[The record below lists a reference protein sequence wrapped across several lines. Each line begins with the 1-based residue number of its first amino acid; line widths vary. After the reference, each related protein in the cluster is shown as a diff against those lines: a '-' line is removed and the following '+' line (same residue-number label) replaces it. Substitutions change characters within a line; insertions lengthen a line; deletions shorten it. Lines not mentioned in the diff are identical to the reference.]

1 MGNIDFYF
9 SIGSTYTYLSVT
21 RILDVEKKHQV
32 KFNWKPFSVRAIMKE
47 MNNIPF
53 PKEKMNKVNYMWR
66 DIERRAEGYG
76 FFAKTPVPYPLTE
89 FDLANKLAILGL
101 KEGWGIDYVRLTY
114 KRWFQEG
121 KEPATE
127 PNISEIF
134 KELKIDKEKV
144 ISNANLGE
152 IESQYL
158 KNTESARANKV
169 FGSPS
174 FIVNSE
180 IFWGDDRMEDAI
192 TWSKKNE

>member
-1 MGNIDFYF
+1 MSSIDFYF

-21 RILDVEKKHQV
+21 RILDVEKKHGT

-53 PKEKMNKVNYMWR
+53 PKDKKNKVDYMWR

-76 FFAKTPVPYPLTE
+76 FFAKTPVPYPLTQ

-101 KEGWGIDYVRLTY
+101 KEGWGVDYVQITY
-114 KRWFQEG
+114 KRWFQEN
-121 KEPATE
+121 KEPAIE
-127 PNISEIF
+127 PNISEICS
-134 KELKIDKEKV
+134 KLKLDKEKITSKA
-144 ISNANLGE
+144 ISEE
-152 IESQYL
+152 IEKEFL
-158 KNTESARANKV
+158 ANTDTARKNKI

-174 FIVNSE
+174 FIVNNE

-192 TWSKKNE
+192 KWSKK

>member
-1 MGNIDFYF
+1 MNNIDFYF
-9 SIGSTYTYLSVT
+9 SIGSTYTYLSVA
-21 RILDVEKKHQV
+21 RILDVEKKHGV

-53 PKEKMNKVNYMWR
+53 PKEKVNKVNYMWR

-101 KEGWGIDYVRLTY
+101 EEGWGIDYVRLTY

-121 KEPATE
+121 KEPAVE
-127 PNISEIF
+127 PNISEICN
-134 KELKIDKEKV
+134 ELKIDKNKV
-144 ISNANLGE
+144 IEKANSDK
-152 IESQYL
+152 IEKEYL
-158 KNTESARANKV
+158 ANTESARINKV

-174 FIVNSE
+174 FIVGGE

-192 TWSKKNE
+192 SWSKK

>member
-1 MGNIDFYF
+1 MNKIDFYF
-9 SIGSTYTYLSVT
+9 SIGSTYTYLSVS
-21 RILDVEKKHQV
+21 RILDVEKKYQV
-32 KFNWKPFSVRAIMKE
+32 KFDWKPFSVRAIMKE

-76 FFAKTPVPYPLTE
+76 FFAKTPVPYPLKE

-101 KEGWGIDYVRLTY
+101 EEGWGIDYVRLTY

-121 KEPATE
+121 KEPAIE
-127 PNISEIF
+127 PNISEIC

-144 ISNANLGE
+144 VSNAKSSD
-152 IESQYL
+152 IENQYL
-158 KNTESARANKV
+158 KNTESARKNKV

>member
-1 MGNIDFYF
+1 MSSIDFYF
-9 SIGSTYTYLSVT
+9 SIGSTYTYLSIT
-21 RILDVEKKHQV
+21 RILDVEKKYGV

-53 PKEKMNKVNYMWR
+53 PKEKVNKVNYMWR

-101 KEGWGIDYVRLTY
+101 EEGWGIDYVRLTY

-121 KEPATE
+121 KEPAVE
-127 PNISEIF
+127 PNISEICN
-134 KELKIDKEKV
+134 ELKIDKNKV
-144 ISNANLGE
+144 IEKANSDK
-152 IESQYL
+152 IEKEYL
-158 KNTESARANKV
+158 ANTESARINKV

-174 FIVNSE
+174 FIVGSE

-192 TWSKKNE
+192 NWFKK

>member
-1 MGNIDFYF
+1 MIDFYF

-32 KFNWKPFSVRAIMKE
+32 KFNWIPFSVRIIMKE

-53 PKEKMNKVNYMWR
+53 PKDKQNKVDYMWR
-66 DIERRAEGYG
+66 DIERRSEGYG

-101 KEGWGIDYVRLTY
+101 KQGWGIDYVKLTY
-114 KRWFQEG
+114 KRWFQDG

-134 KELKIDKEKV
+134 QELKVDKKKV
-144 ISNANLGE
+144 MEDVMKDE
-152 IESQYL
+152 IENQYQQ
-158 KNTESARANKV
+158 NTNNARDNKV
-169 FGSPS
+169 FGSPT
-174 FIVNSE
+174 FFVGKE
-180 IFWGDDRMEDAI
+180 IFWGDDRMEDSI
-192 TWSKKNE
+192 SWSKK

>member
-1 MGNIDFYF
+1 MKDINFYF

-21 RILDVEKKHQV
+21 RILDVQKKYEV
-32 KFNWKPFSVRAIMKE
+32 KFNWVPFSVRAIMKE

-53 PKEKMNKVNYMWR
+53 PKDKKNKVDYMWR

-76 FFAKTPVPYPLTE
+76 FFARTPVPYPLSE

-101 KEGWGIDYVRLTY
+101 KEGWGLDYVRLTY
-114 KRWFQEG
+114 KRWFQDG

-127 PNISEIF
+127 PNISEICS
-134 KELKIDKEKV
+134 ELNIDKEQV
-144 ISNANLGE
+144 ISKANSEE
-152 IESQYL
+152 IEKEYL
-158 KNTESARANKV
+158 SNTDSARKNKV

-192 TWSKKNE
+192 TWSKKNG

>member
-1 MGNIDFYF
+1 MSDINFYF

-21 RILDVEKKHQV
+21 RILDVEKKHKV
-32 KFNWKPFSVRAIMKE
+32 KFNWMPFSVRAIMKE

-53 PKEKMNKVNYMWR
+53 PKDKKNKVDYMWR

-76 FFAKTPVPYPLTE
+76 FFAKTPVPYPLSE

-114 KRWFQEG
+114 KRWFQDG

-127 PNISEIF
+127 PNISEICS
-134 KELKIDKEKV
+134 ELNIDKEQV
-144 ISNANLGE
+144 ISKANSEE
-152 IESQYL
+152 IEKEYL
-158 KNTESARANKV
+158 ANTDSARKNKV

-192 TWSKKNE
+192 TWSKKNG

>member
-1 MGNIDFYF
+1 MSVIDFYF

-21 RILDVEKKHQV
+21 RILDVEKLHQV
-32 KFNWKPFSVRAIMKE
+32 SFNWKPFSVRAIMKE

-53 PKEKMNKVNYMWR
+53 PKEKTNKVDYMWR
-66 DIERRAEGYG
+66 DIERRSEGYG
-76 FFAKTPVPYPLTE
+76 FFANTPVPYPLKE

-101 KEGWGIDYVRLTY
+101 KEGWGINYVRLTY

-127 PNISEIF
+127 PNISEIC
-134 KELKIDKEKV
+134 KELNIDKEKV
-144 ISNANLGE
+144 IANANSIE
-152 IESQYL
+152 IENQYL
-158 KNTESARANKV
+158 KNTESARKNKV

-174 FIVNSE
+174 FIVNDE

-192 TWSKKNE
+192 TWSKKNG

>member
-1 MGNIDFYF
+1 MSDINFYF
-9 SIGSTYTYLSVT
+9 SIGSTYTYLTVT
-21 RILDVEKKHQV
+21 RILDVQKKNSV
-32 KFNWKPFSVRAIMKE
+32 KFNWVPFSVRAIMKE

-53 PKEKMNKVNYMWR
+53 PKDKKNKVDYMWR

-76 FFAKTPVPYPLTE
+76 FFAKTPAPYPLSE

-114 KRWFQEG
+114 KRWFQDG

-127 PNISEIF
+127 PNISEICS
-134 KELKIDKEKV
+134 ELNIDKEQV
-144 ISNANLGE
+144 ISKANSEE
-152 IESQYL
+152 IEKEYL
-158 KNTESARANKV
+158 TNTDSARKNKV

-192 TWSKKNE
+192 TWSKKNG

>member
-1 MGNIDFYF
+1 MKNIDFYF

-32 KFNWKPFSVRAIMKE
+32 KFNWLPFSVRSIMKE

-89 FDLANKLAILGL
+89 FDLANKLALLGL
-101 KEGWGIDYVRLTY
+101 KEGWGVDYIRLTY

-134 KELKIDKEKV
+134 KELKVDKEKA
-144 ISNANLGE
+144 IKDANSSE
-152 IESQYL
+152 IDKQYL
-158 KNTESARANKV
+158 KNTESARENKV

-174 FIVNSE
+174 FIVNGE

>member
-1 MGNIDFYF
+1 MSDINFYF

-21 RILDVEKKHQV
+21 RILDVQKKNSV
-32 KFNWKPFSVRAIMKE
+32 KFNWVPFSVREIMKE

-53 PKEKMNKVNYMWR
+53 PKDKKNKVDYMWR

-76 FFAKTPVPYPLTE
+76 FFAKTPVPYPLSE

-114 KRWFQEG
+114 KRWFQDG

-127 PNISEIF
+127 PNISEICS
-134 KELKIDKEKV
+134 ELNIDKEQV
-144 ISNANLGE
+144 ISKANSEE
-152 IESQYL
+152 IEKEYL
-158 KNTESARANKV
+158 ANTDSARKNKV

-192 TWSKKNE
+192 TWSKKNG

>member
-1 MGNIDFYF
+1 MINIDFYF

-21 RILDVEKKHQV
+21 RILDIEKNHGV
-32 KFNWKPFSVRAIMKE
+32 KFNWKPFSVRVIMKE

-53 PKEKMNKVNYMWR
+53 PKDKKNKVDYMCR

-76 FFAKTPVPYPLTE
+76 FFAKTPVPYPLIQ

-134 KELKIDKEKV
+134 KELRIDSKKVMENVMTDAIENQYQENTRNAREK
-144 ISNANLGE
+144 
-152 IESQYL
+152 
-158 KNTESARANKV
+158 KV
-169 FGSPS
+169 FGSPT
-174 FIVNSE
+174 FVVKKE
-180 IFWGDDRMEDAI
+180 IFWGDDRMEDSI
-192 TWSKKNE
+192 IWSKK

>member
-1 MGNIDFYF
+1 MIDFYF

-21 RILDVEKKHQV
+21 RILDVEKKHDV

-53 PKEKMNKVNYMWR
+53 PPDKKNKVDYMWR

-76 FFAKTPVPYPLTE
+76 FFAKTPVPYPLRE

-114 KRWFQEG
+114 KRWFQDG

-134 KELKIDKEKV
+134 QELKVDKKKV
-144 ISNANLGE
+144 MEDVMKDE
-152 IESQYL
+152 IENQYQQ
-158 KNTESARANKV
+158 NTNNARDNKV
-169 FGSPS
+169 FGSPT
-174 FIVNSE
+174 FFVGKE
-180 IFWGDDRMEDAI
+180 IFWGDDRMEDSI
-192 TWSKKNE
+192 SWSKK